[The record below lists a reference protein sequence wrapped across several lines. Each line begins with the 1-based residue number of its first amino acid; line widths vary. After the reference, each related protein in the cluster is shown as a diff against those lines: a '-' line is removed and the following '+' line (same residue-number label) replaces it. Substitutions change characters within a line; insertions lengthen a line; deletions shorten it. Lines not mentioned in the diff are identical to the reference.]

1 MAKLL
6 AEIIKKVETMK
17 LIELKQKNIA
27 DYLT

>member
-27 DYLT
+27 DYVT